1 MKPEPT
7 HATYD
12 YAGDCLGGTMRPRT
26 RRRCFSLNFTQVV
39 FAAGCLCLCAASTL
53 AVNNRRIFIKTG
65 VSRFH
70 REELVTRLRTIT
82 GLPDL
87 RFEDDGS
94 LCLDGQPLT
103 RGSERAR
110 TLLGQANKGANI
122 IVLEDASSR
131 FDVAFCRVVPGQ
143 WVQGESNRPP
153 AYVVLIDFKDFQQL
167 SGDAEARAAFDVG
180 WGVLHEI
187 DHVVND
193 SDDATDTEEIGECED
208 HINAMRLELGL
219 PVRADYFFTSTS
231 FKADANFTA
240 RYVRLSF
247 ERRTESSLQ
256 TKRYW
261 LVWDAVSVGGLLGN
275 SQRAL
280 VR

>member
-1 MKPEPT
+1 
-7 HATYD
+7 
-12 YAGDCLGGTMRPRT
+12 MRPRT
-26 RRRCFSLNFTQVV
+26 QRRCFSLKLTQVV
-39 FAAGCLCLCAASTL
+39 FAAGCLCLCATPSL
-53 AVNNRRIFIKTG
+53 AATNSRIFIKAD
-65 VSRFH
+65 VSRTH
-70 REELVTRLRTIT
+70 REELVNRLRIIT

-94 LCLDGQPLT
+94 LRLDGQPLT
-103 RGSERAR
+103 RGSDRAR
-110 TLLGQANKGANI
+110 TLLAQANKGANI

-143 WVQGESNRPP
+143 WTQGESNRPP

-187 DHVVND
+187 DHVVNE
-193 SDDATDTEEIGECED
+193 SNDATDNEEIGECED

-219 PVRADYFFTSTS
+219 PVRADYFFTRTT
-231 FKADANFTA
+231 FKADANFNA

-247 ERRTESSLQ
+247 ERKD
-256 TKRYW
+256 KRYW
-261 LVWDAVSVGGLLGN
+261 LVWDAVSVCGLLGN